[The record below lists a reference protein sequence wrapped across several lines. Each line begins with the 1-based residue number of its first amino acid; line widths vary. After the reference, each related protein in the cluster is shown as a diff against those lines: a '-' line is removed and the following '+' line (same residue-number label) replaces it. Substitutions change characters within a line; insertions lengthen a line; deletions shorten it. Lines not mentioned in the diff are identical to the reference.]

1 MHKSEKM
8 KNVIETTLLEFDKS
22 NFIIQLV
29 EMNFGTPY
37 IEINQTINAENSVVS
52 LKLNPAVVSD
62 IIKVLQNYY
71 AKIDQ
76 KYTGLRTF
84 ISDDDQQKMV
94 KRYLKGDS
102 IQDLALQFDQSPE
115 LIEMILRN
123 KNIVVVSNNQQKRK
137 K

>member
-123 KNIVVVSNNQQKRK
+123 KNIVV
-137 K
+137 

>member
-1 MHKSEKM
+1 M